1 MAGEMTASG
10 ASAGTIISPGMGTV
24 IGAGAGLVGDTIS
37 ALLSSRASGK
47 DAHRNREEA
56 RRQFNSQ
63 MDFQRNATQY
73 RVEDA
78 LKAGINPLAALG
90 VSSNV
95 SPTISTGY
103 GSGDSSWGN
112 AASRAGDRIQ
122 NAIDRLTE
130 RDTEDEANYR
140 KQSRALDLEGQRL
153 QNEHLR
159 LQNAVLSQPGVPDPV
174 GTGEFLWRPVED
186 MDGNIRMVVNQDVL
200 ENDNDNAGYLASLVN
215 AARNGWID
223 PTSASIGHQYK
234 LFLDDQH
241 YRATG
246 RHLNTDVP
254 WYVSDTELAIVAAE
268 VGGKFLEMF
277 KSRRKRK

>member
-1 MAGEMTASG
+1 MAVDATAAG
-10 ASAGTIISPGMGTV
+10 ATAGTMISPGVGTV
-24 IGAGAGLVGDTIS
+24 IGAGAGLVGDVIS
-37 ALLSSRASGK
+37 GLLGSSSSDK
-47 DAHRNREEA
+47 QSHRNRVEA
-56 RRQFNSQ
+56 RRQFNEQ
-63 MDFQRNATQY
+63 MDFQKNATQY
-73 RVEDA
+73 RVNDA

-95 SPTISTGY
+95 SPTVSTGY
-103 GSGDSSWGN
+103 DSGNSAWAS
-112 AASRAGDRIQ
+112 AAGRAGDRIQ
-122 NAIDRLTE
+122 NALQRLSE
-130 RDTEDEANYR
+130 QDTVDDMNYR
-140 KQSRALDLEGQRL
+140 KESRALDLEGQRL

-159 LQNAVLSQPGVPDPV
+159 LQNATLSQPGVPEPV

-215 AARNGWID
+215 AAKNGWINPFD
-223 PTSASIGHQYK
+223 SSIGHQYK

-246 RHLNTDVP
+246 RHLNVGVP

-277 KSRRKRK
+277 ERRKK